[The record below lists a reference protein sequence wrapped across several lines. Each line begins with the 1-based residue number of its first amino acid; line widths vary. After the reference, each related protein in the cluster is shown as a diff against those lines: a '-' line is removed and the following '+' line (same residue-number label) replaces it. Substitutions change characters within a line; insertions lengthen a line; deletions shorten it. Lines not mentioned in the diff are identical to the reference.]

1 MFSIGRMDIAIWA
14 RCLRLLFAEDCVDA
28 GVNAMAEVMIVD
40 DSEDFRRLLRKRLE
54 GFGAKV
60 VAEAKDSR
68 EGLKLF
74 RATRPQLVTLDLMM
88 ADAPDFTPRDL
99 FRYIRKE
106 SPHTAVVIVSVQ
118 RANINARGF
127 LSEGALAYWEKSFL
141 NFDDVRRRLSHVFP
155 DMIPQ
160 PLPSSATLSQRL
172 RESLDRTP
180 QHQ

>member
-1 MFSIGRMDIAIWA
+1 
-14 RCLRLLFAEDCVDA
+14 
-28 GVNAMAEVMIVD
+28 MAEVMIVD

-54 GFGAKV
+54 GFGARV

-99 FRYIRKE
+99 FRCIRKE

-118 RANINARGF
+118 RANINAQGF

-141 NFDDVRRRLSHVFP
+141 NFDDFRRRLSRVFP
-155 DMIPQ
+155 DMSPPP
-160 PLPSSATLSQRL
+160 PLPRSATLSQRL